1 MYCNGDRT
9 MKLPRAVAIQ
19 SLCPT
24 VQFTTEDNKITYW
37 SDDSVTK
44 PTDSEIA
51 TELARLQAIED
62 FAEKRRTSYPTFAEQ
77 LDLMYHSGFDAWKA
91 KIKETKDKYPKP

>member
-1 MYCNGDRT
+1 

-37 SDDSVTK
+37 SDDSVPI
-44 PTDSEIA
+44 PTDSDID
-51 TELARLQAIED
+51 TEQARLQAIED
-62 FAEKRRTSYPTFAEQ
+62 VAEKRRNSYPTFADQ
-77 LDLMYHSGFDAWKA
+77 LDLMYHSGFDAWKS

>member
-1 MYCNGDRT
+1 
-9 MKLPRAVAIQ
+9 MKLPRSAAIQ

-24 VQFTTEDNKITYW
+24 VEFMTEDNKITYW

-44 PTDSEIA
+44 PTDSEII

>member
-1 MYCNGDRT
+1 MNIP
-9 MKLPRAVAIQ
+9 LPRAIAIQ

-24 VQFTTEDNKITYW
+24 VEFTTEDDKITYW

-44 PTDSEIA
+44 PTDSEIT

-62 FAEKRRTSYPTFAEQ
+62 FVEKRRTSYPSIPEQ

>member
-1 MYCNGDRT
+1 MN
-9 MKLPRAVAIQ
+9 LPRAVAIQ

-24 VQFTTEDNKITYW
+24 VEFMTEDNKITYW

-44 PTDSEIA
+44 PTDSEII

-91 KIKETKDKYPKP
+91 KIKETKDKYPKPSS